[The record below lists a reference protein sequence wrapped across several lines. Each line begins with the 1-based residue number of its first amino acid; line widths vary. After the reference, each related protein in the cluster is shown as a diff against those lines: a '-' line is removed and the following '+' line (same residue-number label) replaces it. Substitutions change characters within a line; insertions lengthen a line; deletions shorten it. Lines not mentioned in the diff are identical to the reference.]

1 VGGRFRQ
8 RAQLLIEQA
17 GNQIDYM
24 ALHWYVDNH
33 ADDFAA
39 FMTVSELIE
48 ERLASYEGLI
58 RALRYDNAIKRPI
71 HIAVDEW
78 NVWYRTHPVFGN
90 ELNNLEE
97 IYNLEDA
104 LVVGMHLNAFIR
116 HARTV
121 QMANIAQIVNVIA
134 PIFTNPQGLF
144 LQTIFYPFE
153 LYSRTCGQTA
163 LDVAWRGDTFSAAR
177 NTGVRVLDVSATLD
191 SSASR
196 SRCTSSTAAQPAR
209 WKRPSRSPRGGSPA
223 RRRSRSSTGRISRR
237 KTPSPRLTRWESA
250 STRSRRTALN

>member
-1 VGGRFRQ
+1 
-8 RAQLLIEQA
+8 
-17 GNQIDYM
+17 M

-163 LDVAWRGDTFSAAR
+163 LDVAWRGDTFSGGAQHRRAR
-177 NTGVRVLDVSATLD
+177 AGRFRDAG
-191 SSASR
+191 R
-196 SRCTSSTAAQPAR
+196 AAQADRAVRRQPQRNRRA
-209 WKRPSRSPRGGSPA
+209 GNDHLA
-223 RRRSRSSTGRISRR
+223 RRGAVHRPGAGLGRQRAGYQGGKHLR
-237 KTPSPRLTRWESA
+237 HA
-250 STRSRRTALN
+250 